1 MISNYGRFRKFLS
14 RPHLVIVNKLADGLP
29 QTSFPAGSPTKAMSS
44 SSIGENASA
53 KAGSISH
60 HIEATRS
67 TTITPLTEKESSKS
81 FFQRFYDRYSVK
93 QQTSRILTAESFLQ
107 AATRQASDP

>member
-1 MISNYGRFRKFLS
+1 MISTYGRFYKFLS
-14 RPHLVIVNKLADGLP
+14 RPQLVIVNKLVDGLP
-29 QTSFPAGSPTKAMSS
+29 RASFPARVLTKALS

-53 KAGSISH
+53 KADSISH
-60 HIEATRS
+60 RSEATRS
-67 TTITPLTEKESSKS
+67 NTATPLTEKETTKS